1 MKLIVGAPLIPDK
14 RMNQNFYYKLVNF
27 LLKKNKNDEGFT
39 LAELIVSGFVSLLV
53 LIAGFTFLRM
63 NLEVNKSDET
73 NLKLGGKLNNALD
86 FIVDEINS
94 SKKVITKISDIP
106 TTCRPLPPG
115 ELVLALK
122 MPDQAKDN
130 TAYQSNNMSSSN
142 RSKYW
147 IQISKECP
155 IFYNLVRDTSFN
167 VNGKP
172 SYILKR
178 TGPTVDEKGFY
189 KATDIKT
196 SVVVDKVKS
205 SFGDDI
211 ICGLST
217 GNRRS
222 IKKQIKGIVL
232 CTDENGRGAEI
243 MINAETPRNYSDL
256 TITKSSGGYVRIN
269 DKDLINLN
277 STSGGGSGGIIQNG
291 CQFFG
296 SCITRKKLTYFID
309 VSGSMWSRN
318 SKGQILME
326 VAKEKLI
333 NQLRA
338 IPTNQG
344 FILQIYKF
352 NSYSVPLFSGG
363 PQQYTPNNKQKA
375 IQWVSRLRAGG
386 GTSPWGGLNQAMQS
400 DKVSQITILSDGITR
415 SQGRCFHNGKYM
427 NYSDCY
433 AEYNLKR
440 GQTNAGDVAIE
451 SVSLGFDFCSGNSLP
466 WWYHRYN
473 YQNYGYGKSWLG
485 ELASK
490 NGGSCKHIQ

>member
-1 MKLIVGAPLIPDK
+1 
-14 RMNQNFYYKLVNF
+14 MNQNFYFKLINF
-27 LLKKNKNDEGFT
+27 ISNRNKNNSGFT

-73 NLKLGGKLNNALD
+73 SLKLGGKLNNALD

-94 SKKVITKISDIP
+94 SKRVITKLSDIP
-106 TTCRPLPPG
+106 STCRPLPQG

-130 TAYQSNNMSSSN
+130 TAYQSNNMTSN
-142 RSKYW
+142 KKSKYW
-147 IQISKECP
+147 IEISKECP

-167 VNGKP
+167 VRGKP

-178 TGPTVDEKGFY
+178 TGPSVDAKGFY
-189 KATDIKT
+189 NAADIKT
-196 SVVVDKVKS
+196 NVVVDKVKG

-243 MINAETPRNYSDL
+243 MINAETPRNYSEL

-269 DKDLINLN
+269 DKDLIDLN

-338 IPTNQG
+338 IPTNQD
-344 FILQIYKF
+344 FVLQIYKF

-363 PQQYTPNNKQKA
+363 PQKYTPSNKQKA

-386 GTSPWGGLNQAMQS
+386 GTRPWGGLNQAMQS
-400 DKVSQITILSDGITR
+400 DQVSQITILSDGITP
-415 SQGRCFHNGKYM
+415 SSGHCFHNGKYM
-427 NYSDCY
+427 KYSDCY
-433 AEYNLKR
+433 AEFNAKR
-440 GQTNAGDVAIE
+440 GQTSAGDVAIE
-451 SVSLGFDFCSGNSLP
+451 SVSLGYDFCSGNSLP
-466 WWYHRYN
+466 SWFSY
-473 YQNYGYGKSWLG
+473 YQRWGYSGSWLG

>member
-1 MKLIVGAPLIPDK
+1 MRDFKT
-14 RMNQNFYYKLVNF
+14 NFSYKFINF
-27 LLKKNKNDEGFT
+27 LLNRNKNNRGFT

-53 LIAGFTFLRM
+53 LIAGFAFLRM

-73 NLKLGGKLNNALD
+73 NLKLGGKINNALD

-106 TTCRPLPPG
+106 STCRPLPPG

-122 MPDQAKDN
+122 MPDQAKDS
-130 TAYQSNNMSSSN
+130 TAYQSNNMTSNN

-167 VNGKP
+167 VKGKP

-178 TGPTVDEKGFY
+178 TGPAVDEKGYY
-189 KATDIKT
+189 KAAEIKT
-196 SVVVDKVKS
+196 SVVVDKIKS
-205 SFGDDI
+205 NFGDDI

-217 GNRRS
+217 GNKRS

-232 CTDENGRGAEI
+232 CTDENGRGSEI
-243 MINAETPRNYSDL
+243 MINAETPRNYSEL
-256 TITKSSGGYVRIN
+256 TVTKSSGGYVRIN
-269 DKDLINLN
+269 DKDLINLD

-318 SKGQILME
+318 SKNQILME

-338 IPTNQG
+338 IPTNQD
-344 FILQIYKF
+344 FVLQIYKF
-352 NSYSVPLFSGG
+352 NWSSVPLFSGG
-363 PQQYTPNNKQKA
+363 PQKYTPRNKQKA

-386 GTSPWGGLNQAMQS
+386 GTRPWGGLDQAMQS
-400 DKVSQITILSDGITR
+400 DQVSQITILSDGITPA
-415 SQGRCFHNGKYM
+415 SGRCFHNGKNM
-427 NYSDCY
+427 KYSDCY
-433 AEYNLKR
+433 AEYNAKR

-451 SVSLGFDFCSGNSLP
+451 SVSLGYDFCSGNSLP
-466 WWYHRYN
+466 SWFSYYKR
-473 YQNYGYGKSWLG
+473 YGYSGSWLG

>member
-1 MKLIVGAPLIPDK
+1 MNTNFNYKLI
-14 RMNQNFYYKLVNF
+14 NF
-27 LLKKNKNDEGFT
+27 LLYRKKSNQGFT
-39 LAELIVSGFVSLLV
+39 LAELIVSGFVSLLI
-53 LIAGFTFLRM
+53 LIAGFTFLKM

-73 NLKLGGKLNNALD
+73 NLRLSGKINNALD

-94 SKKVITKISDIP
+94 SKKVILNLSDVP
-106 TTCRPLPPG
+106 STCRPLPQG

-130 TAYQSNNMSSSN
+130 TAYQSNNMTAN
-142 RSKYW
+142 KKSKYW
-147 IQISKECP
+147 IEIAKECP
-155 IFYNLVRDTSFN
+155 IFYNLVKDSSFN
-167 VNGKP
+167 VKGQS
-172 SYILKR
+172 SYILER
-178 TGPTVDEKGFY
+178 TGPSVDAKGFY
-189 KATDIKT
+189 NAADIKKT
-196 SVVVDKVKS
+196 IVVDKIKS
-205 SFGDDI
+205 NFGDDI

-217 GNRRS
+217 GNTRS

-232 CTDENGRGAEI
+232 CSDKNGRGAEI
-243 MINAETPRNYSDL
+243 MINAETPRNYGQLSL
-256 TITKSSGGYVRIN
+256 TKSSGGYVRIN
-269 DKDLINLN
+269 DKDLIDLN

-344 FILQIYKF
+344 FILQVYKF
-352 NSYSVPLFSGG
+352 NSYSQPMYSRG
-363 PQQYTPNNKQKA
+363 PQPFTPSNKQYS

-386 GTSPWGGLNQAMQS
+386 GTNPWAGLSQAMQS
-400 DKVSQITILSDGITR
+400 DQVSQITILSDGITPA
-415 SQGRCFHNGKYM
+415 SGRCFHNGKNMSYAQ
-427 NYSDCY
+427 CF
-433 AEYNLKR
+433 AEYNAKR
-440 GQTNAGDVAIE
+440 GQTSAGDVAIE
-451 SVSLGFDFCSGNSLP
+451 SVSLGYDFCSGNSLP
-466 WWYHRYN
+466 SWFSYYKR
-473 YQNYGYGKSWLG
+473 YGYSGSWLG

>member
-1 MKLIVGAPLIPDK
+1 
-14 RMNQNFYYKLVNF
+14 MNQNFNYKFINF
-27 LLKKNKNDEGFT
+27 LLNRKKSNEGFT

-73 NLKLGGKLNNALD
+73 SLKLGGKLNNALD

-106 TTCRPLPPG
+106 STCRPLPPG

-122 MPDQAKDN
+122 MPDQAKDSS
-130 TAYQSNNMSSSN
+130 AYQSNNMSSSK

-147 IQISKECP
+147 IQIAKECP
-155 IFYNLVRDTSFN
+155 IFYNLVRDPSFN
-167 VNGKP
+167 VKGRP

-178 TGPTVDEKGFY
+178 TGPIVNEKGFY
-189 KATDIKT
+189 KAADIQT
-196 SVVVDKVKS
+196 TVVVDKIRS

-217 GNRRS
+217 GNKRS

-243 MINAETPRNYSDL
+243 MVNAETPRNYSEL
-256 TITKSSGGYVRIN
+256 SVTKSSGGYVRIN
-269 DKDLINLN
+269 DKDLINLD
-277 STSGGGSGGIIQNG
+277 STSGGGSGGIIENG

-338 IPTNQG
+338 IPTNKD
-344 FILQIYKF
+344 FVLQIYKF
-352 NSYSVPLFSGG
+352 NGSSVPLFSGG
-363 PQQYTPNNKQKA
+363 PQKYTPTKKQRA

-386 GTSPWGGLNQAMQS
+386 GTSPWAGLNQAMQS
-400 DKVSQITILSDGITR
+400 DQVSQITILSDGITQ
-415 SQGRCFHNGKYM
+415 SKGRCFHNGKYM
-427 NYSDCY
+427 KYSDCY
-433 AEYNLKR
+433 AQYNAKR

-451 SVSLGFDFCSGNSLP
+451 SVSLGYDFCSGNSLP
-466 WWYHRYN
+466 SWFSYYKR
-473 YQNYGYGKSWLG
+473 YGYDGSWLG

>member
-1 MKLIVGAPLIPDK
+1 
-14 RMNQNFYYKLVNF
+14 MNEEFNYKFINF
-27 LLKKNKNDEGFT
+27 LNRRNIDNGFT

-73 NLKLGGKLNNALD
+73 NLKLGGKINNALD

-94 SKKVITKISDIP
+94 SKKVITKLSDVP
-106 TTCRPLPPG
+106 STCRPLPPG

-122 MPDQAKDN
+122 MPDQAKDSS
-130 TAYQSNNMSSSN
+130 AYQSNNMSSNN

-147 IQISKECP
+147 ITISKECP
-155 IFYNLVRDTSFN
+155 IFYNLIKDSSYTVKGR
-167 VNGKP
+167 P
-172 SYILKR
+172 SYILRR
-178 TGPTVDEKGFY
+178 TGPPVNEKGFY
-189 KATDIKT
+189 QAGQIKT
-196 SVVVDKVKS
+196 STVVDKIKS

-217 GNRRS
+217 GNKRS

-232 CTDENGRGAEI
+232 CADENGRGAEI
-243 MINAETPRNYSDL
+243 MINAEAPKNYNQL
-256 TITKSSGGYVRIN
+256 TVTKSSGGYVRIN
-269 DKDLINLN
+269 DKDLIDLN
-277 STSGGGSGGIIQNG
+277 STSGGGSGGIINNG

-326 VAKEKLI
+326 LAKEKLI

-338 IPTNQG
+338 LPTNQK
-344 FILQIYKF
+344 FVLQIYKF
-352 NSYSVPLFSGG
+352 NSYSVPMFRGG
-363 PQQYTPNNKQKA
+363 PQELDARKKQYA

-386 GTSPWGGLNQAMQS
+386 GTNPWGGLSQAMQN
-400 DKVSQITILSDGITR
+400 DKVSQITILSDGITNNT
-415 SQGRCFHNGKYM
+415 GRCFHNGRNMKF
-427 NYSDCY
+427 SECF
-433 AEYNLKR
+433 AEYNAQR
-440 GQTNAGDVAIE
+440 AQTSAGDVAID
-451 SVSLGFDFCSGNSLP
+451 SVSLGYDFCSGNTVP
-466 WWYHRYN
+466 WWLSRY
-473 YQNYGYGKSWLG
+473 GSRFSPTWLG

-490 NGGSCKHIQ
+490 NNGSCKHIQ

>member
-1 MKLIVGAPLIPDK
+1 MSTNFIYRLID
-14 RMNQNFYYKLVNF
+14 F
-27 LLKKNKNDEGFT
+27 LLKKNKNNQGFT

-53 LIAGFTFLRM
+53 LLAGFAFLRM

-73 NLKLGGKLNNALD
+73 NLKLGGKINNALD

-106 TTCRPLPPG
+106 TSCRPLPPG

-122 MPDQAKDN
+122 MPDQAKDSS
-130 TAYQSNNMSSSN
+130 AYQSNNMSSSN

-147 IQISKECP
+147 IQISKDCP
-155 IFYNLVRDTSFN
+155 IFYNLIRDNSFN
-167 VNGKP
+167 VRGKP

-196 SVVVDKVKS
+196 TVVLNKVKS

-211 ICGLST
+211 ICGLSS
-217 GNRRS
+217 GNKRS

-256 TITKSSGGYVRIN
+256 TLTKSSGGYVRIN
-269 DKDLINLN
+269 DKDLLNLS

-352 NSYSVPLFSGG
+352 NWSSVPLFSGG
-363 PQQYTPNNKQKA
+363 PQQYTPRNKRKA
-375 IQWVSRLRAGG
+375 IEWVSRLRAGG
-386 GTSPWGGLNQAMQS
+386 GTRPWGGLDQAMQS
-400 DKVSQITILSDGITR
+400 DQVSQITILSDGITK
-415 SQGRCFHNGKYM
+415 SEGRCFHNGKYM
-427 NYSDCY
+427 KYSECY

-440 GQTNAGDVAIE
+440 GQTTAGDVAIE
-451 SVSLGFDFCSGNSLP
+451 SVSLGYDFCSGNSLP
-466 WWYHRYN
+466 SWFN
-473 YQNYGYGKSWLG
+473 YYQRYGYGKSWLG

>member
-1 MKLIVGAPLIPDK
+1 MSTNFKYKLID
-14 RMNQNFYYKLVNF
+14 F
-27 LLKKNKNDEGFT
+27 LLKKNKNNQGFT

-73 NLKLGGKLNNALD
+73 NLKLGGKINNALD

-94 SKKVITKISDIP
+94 SKKGYYEDFRYTNHMQAFTSRRIS
-106 TTCRPLPPG
+106 TR
-115 ELVLALK
+115 LK
-122 MPDQAKDN
+122 MPDQAKDSS
-130 TAYQSNNMSSSN
+130 AYQSNNMSSSN

-155 IFYNLVRDTSFN
+155 IFYNLVRDNSFN
-167 VNGKP
+167 VNGRP

-211 ICGLST
+211 ICGLSS

-269 DKDLINLN
+269 DKDLLNLN

-451 SVSLGFDFCSGNSLP
+451 SVSLGYDFALETL
-466 WWYHRYN
+466 YHGGIIVIITRD
-473 YQNYGYGKSWLG
+473 YGYGKSWLG

>member
-1 MKLIVGAPLIPDK
+1 
-14 RMNQNFYYKLVNF
+14 MNSNFNYKFIYF
-27 LLKKNKNDEGFT
+27 LLHRKKNISGFT

-53 LIAGFTFLRM
+53 LIAGFTFLKM
-63 NLEVNKSDET
+63 NLEVNKSDEIS
-73 NLKLGGKLNNALD
+73 LRLGGKINNALD

-94 SKKVITKISDIP
+94 SKKVLTKLSDIP
-106 TTCRPLPPG
+106 STCRPLPPG

-130 TAYQSNNMSSSN
+130 TAYQSNNMTSNN

-147 IQISKECP
+147 IEISKECP
-155 IFYNLVRDTSFN
+155 IFYNLIRDNSFN
-167 VNGKP
+167 VSGNP

-178 TGPTVDEKGFY
+178 TGPGIDEKGFY
-189 KATDIKT
+189 KAADIKT
-196 SVVVDKVKS
+196 TVVVDKIKS
-205 SFGDDI
+205 TFGDDI

-217 GNRRS
+217 GNKRS

-243 MINAETPRNYSDL
+243 MINAETPKNYNQL
-256 TITKSSGGYVRIN
+256 TVTKSSGGYVRIN
-269 DKDLINLN
+269 DKDLIDLN

-333 NQLRA
+333 NQLRD
-338 IPTNQG
+338 IPTNEG
-344 FILQIYKF
+344 FILQVYKF
-352 NSYSVPLFSGG
+352 NSSSQPMYSRG
-363 PQQYTPNNKQKA
+363 PQLYTPSNKKFA
-375 IQWVSRLRAGG
+375 IEWVSRLSAGG
-386 GTSPWGGLNQAMQS
+386 GTNPWNGLSQAMQS
-400 DKVSQITILSDGITR
+400 DQVSQITILSDGITPA
-415 SQGRCFHNGKYM
+415 SGRCFHNGKNMSYAQ
-427 NYSDCY
+427 CF
-433 AEYNLKR
+433 AEYNAKR
-440 GQTNAGDVAIE
+440 GQTSAGDVAIE
-451 SVSLGFDFCSGNSLP
+451 SVSLGYDFCSGNNLP
-466 WWYHRYN
+466 WWFTR
-473 YQNYGYGKSWLG
+473 YGYSRYGYSGSWLG